1 MGIFR
6 SMTMQNSSI
15 SLSIAATFVG
25 LFIAVLFV
33 YLPVTNQHDAYA
45 QSSSPDNNN
54 KTLFTTG
61 SATTQVKPD
70 KVTVSLGVETTNTKA
85 KAALA
90 ANSDL
95 MNKIINALKVA
106 GVKEN
111 ETSTSSFTIT
121 PNRDYTVDK
130 NQGRLIGFTV
140 SNSIQIDSNN
150 VNKTSDWID
159 TAVSSGANNVNS
171 IYFSLSDK
179 KLDNI
184 KKQLLNEAIENAKEK
199 ADIAASA
206 LGLKIVGIR
215 TVTIDQPTPIF
226 TGPTS
231 YGAQSLKTEAFAP
244 STPIMTGEPQ
254 ISQSVNI
261 VYLMG

>member
-1 MGIFR
+1 MGISR
-6 SMTMQNSSI
+6 SMTMQNSST
-15 SLSIAATFVG
+15 SLSIAAALVG
-25 LFIAVLFV
+25 LFIAVVFV
-33 YLPVTNQHDAYA
+33 YLPATNQHNAYA
-45 QSSSPDNNN
+45 QLSSPDNN

-90 ANSDL
+90 TNSEL
-95 MNKIINALKVA
+95 MNKIINALKIA

-121 PNRDYTVDK
+121 PNRDYTIDK

-150 VNKTSDWID
+150 VNKTSEWID

-244 STPIMTGEPQ
+244 STPIMTGEQQ
-254 ISQSVNI
+254 ISQTVNI